1 MATDKRKLIRTTPVS
16 EFGEY
21 EQEAADLGGSG
32 DRVMDPTYVPGWSEL
47 RHERDRQMAEV
58 VQGVRQPGDVKPLP
72 VNVRLVRRS
81 TAGGAFDG
89 RKLMASQN
97 NGYQPITKEHLG
109 EDWFTDMPAGAKL
122 LEDGTIVNAAGD
134 MQYMFCSAPRAATNL
149 KRKTQRMLDMAAV
162 AGQAVSGGAVEAGGT
177 FGKESL

>member
-1 MATDKRKLIRTTPVS
+1 MATEKRKLIRTAPVS
-16 EFGEY
+16 EFGEF
-21 EQEAADLGGSG
+21 EAATFEGVPLGE
-32 DRVMDPTYVPGWSEL
+32 RVMDPTWVPGWSEL
-47 RHERDRQMAEV
+47 RYQRDLQMAEV
-58 VQGVRQPGDVKPLP
+58 AQGTRMPNEVDALP
-72 VNVRLVRRS
+72 VNVRMVRRS

-97 NGYQPITKEHLG
+97 NGYMPITKDHVG

-134 MQYMFCSAPRAATNL
+134 MQYMYCTAQRAAVNL
-149 KRKTQRMLDMAAV
+149 KGKTQRMLDMAAV
-162 AGQAVSGGAVEAGGT
+162 AGQAVRGGAVEAGGT